1 LVDADTKIYYNIGVM
16 KIIIKL
22 PAQKQRLHQAL
33 FDNDLPFQPRKQP
46 SQKQYKRQPK
56 HKKSQ
61 DRDEY

>member
-1 LVDADTKIYYNIGVM
+1 M

-56 HKKSQ
+56 HKKTQ